1 MPKLFEGAKF
11 ITVGVT
17 SGTGATILY
26 TVPPRHAA
34 VVKHLSFSNN
44 NSGAKKISAQ
54 YYDSKTASY
63 YYLVQDLSIAA
74 NSFVNVVDGN
84 SISLNANDKIVLTA
98 ETAGTVAALISVDEL
113 FDPNR

>member
-11 ITVGVT
+11 TTVGVT

-26 TVPPRHAA
+26 TVPPRHA
-34 VVKHLSFSNN
+34 VVVSILVLATIIL
-44 NSGAKKISAQ
+44 AKKISAQ

>member
-11 ITVGVT
+11 NTIGVT
-17 SGTGATILY
+17 AGTGATVLY
-26 TVPPRHAA
+26 TVPARHAA
-34 VVKHLSFSNN
+34 VVRHLSFSNN

-63 YYLVQDLSIAA
+63 YYIVQDLSIAA
-74 NSFVNVVDGN
+74 NSFVNIVDGN
-84 SISLNANDKIVLTA
+84 FISLNTNDKIVLTA

>member
-1 MPKLFEGAKF
+1 MPLFESAKF
-11 ITVGVT
+11 TTVGVT
-17 SGTGATILY
+17 AGTGGTVIY

-54 YYDSKTASY
+54 YYDSKAAAY
-63 YYLVQDLSIAA
+63 YYIVQDLSMAA
-74 NSFVNVVDGN
+74 NSFTNIVDGN
-84 SISLNANDKIVLTA
+84 SISLNANDKILLTA
-98 ETAGTVAALISVDEL
+98 ETAGTISALISVDEL